1 MRASEANE
9 RTLANASPFR
19 FAVVVSRFNEDV
31 TGSLRDAAIAALK
44 EAGATDNHVQLF
56 SVPGAFEIPQAARA
70 AAETGRFDA
79 IVCLGCIIR
88 GETPHFEY
96 IASAVA
102 HGITDAAADTGVP
115 MAFGVL
121 TTDSLEQASAR
132 SGPGHD
138 NKGREAAAAAIEMAA
153 LYKTIAG
160 TSPRPFGFRA

>member
-1 MRASEANE
+1 MRAQDQPVAP
-9 RTLANASPFR
+9 LGDASAFR
-19 FAVVVSRFNEDV
+19 FAVIASRFNE
-31 TGSLRDAAIAALK
+31 TITSSLRDAAVAALK
-44 EAGATDNHVQLF
+44 EAGAAHTNVQVF

-88 GETPHFEY
+88 GETPHFDY

-102 HGITDAAADTGVP
+102 HGLMTAAGETGIP

-121 TTDSLEQASAR
+121 TTDTVEQAAAR
-132 SGPGHD
+132 SGAGHD

-153 LYKTIAG
+153 LNRALSG
-160 TSPRPFGFRA
+160 PPRPSGFRV